1 MKKIVKKEKVI
12 ETNRN
17 FEFNNNPSLTPTKI
31 LPSAWKVL
39 VILSC
44 IATMV
49 MYAETM
55 LIPAIPNLIK
65 DFHVSYGLSS
75 WLLTAYLISGAVMTP
90 IAGKLS
96 DIYGRKRILLI
107 IMGIYTVGVI
117 CGGFAPN
124 IYVLVITRAIQGIG
138 MAMFP
143 IAFGMVRDQF
153 PREKVSIAQGAIT
166 SMFAVGSVI
175 GLSIGG
181 IIIQNFGWRTTFF
194 TIIPISIILILI
206 IRKYIHLTNS
216 DNDII
221 KKNTEVLKIKEQKM
235 LKNKVTNAIDIKG
248 SVLLAVTITSFLL
261 ALTLL
266 QNTSDNNPNLNSKLI
281 DIHTT
286 LLNIIPFLFLG
297 TISLSLFIYV
307 EKHTKSPLIDF
318 KIFIKPQIL
327 IPSTIIM
334 IVGFSMFMVFQT
346 IPILIQTPKPI
357 GFSES
362 PIDTGRVQLPFA
374 IVLLLF
380 GPTSGIIISKLGSLR
395 PVIFGSILTTFSF
408 AIILLFHSSELLISI
423 GLGILSAGL
432 SLAAVGAMNIIILS
446 SPRQYSGV
454 TIGMSSMLRI
464 VGSSIGPALA
474 AMYMQ
479 TNQSQVTINGIRE
492 SLPSSFSFD
501 LIFLSAALLSIVSII
516 LSISLNKKNIMLNLS

>member
-1 MKKIVKKEKVI
+1 MKKITKKEKVI
-12 ETNRN
+12 EINKN
-17 FEFNNNPSLTPTKI
+17 FVFNDNPSLNPSKTP
-31 LPSAWKVL
+31 PYAWKVL

-44 IATMV
+44 IATMI

-96 DIYGRKRILLI
+96 DIYGRKKILLI

-124 IYVLVITRAIQGIG
+124 IYSLVITRAIQGIG

-166 SMFAVGSVI
+166 SMFAIGSVV

-181 IIIQNFGWRTTFF
+181 IIIQNFGWRATFF
-194 TIIPISIILILI
+194 TIIPISLILILI
-206 IRKYIHLTNS
+206 IRKYIHITNNFK
-216 DNDII
+216 DVI
-221 KKNTEVLKIKEQKM
+221 KKNTETLKIKEQQA
-235 LKNKVTNAIDIKG
+235 VESRITNAIDIKG
-248 SVLLAVTITSFLL
+248 SILLAITITSFLL

-266 QNTSDNNPNLNSKLI
+266 QNPSTNNPIIHSNSI
-281 DIHTT
+281 DIYAT
-286 LLNIIPFLFLG
+286 LLNITPFLFLG
-297 TISLSLFIYV
+297 TITLSLFIYV

-357 GFSES
+357 GFSDN

-395 PVIFGSILTTFSF
+395 PIIFGSILTTSSF
-408 AIILLFHSSELLISI
+408 VIILIFHSSELLISI

-432 SLAAVGAMNIIILS
+432 SLTAVGAMNIIILS

-501 LIFLSAALLSIVSII
+501 LIFLSAVLLSIVSIV
-516 LSISLNKKNIMLNLS
+516 LSLSLNKKSIILNLS

>member
-206 IRKYIHLTNS
+206 IRKYIHLTNN
-216 DNDII
+216 DNNII
-221 KKNTEVLKIKEQKM
+221 KKNTDVLKIKEQKI
-235 LKNKVTNAIDIKG
+235 LQNKVTNSIDIKG

-266 QNTSDNNPNLNSKLI
+266 QNTSDNNPNIDSKSI
-281 DIHTT
+281 DIHVT
-286 LLNIIPFLFLG
+286 L
-297 TISLSLFIYV
+297 
-307 EKHTKSPLIDF
+307 
-318 KIFIKPQIL
+318 
-327 IPSTIIM
+327 
-334 IVGFSMFMVFQT
+334 
-346 IPILIQTPKPI
+346 
-357 GFSES
+357 
-362 PIDTGRVQLPFA
+362 
-374 IVLLLF
+374 
-380 GPTSGIIISKLGSLR
+380 
-395 PVIFGSILTTFSF
+395 
-408 AIILLFHSSELLISI
+408 
-423 GLGILSAGL
+423 
-432 SLAAVGAMNIIILS
+432 
-446 SPRQYSGV
+446 
-454 TIGMSSMLRI
+454 
-464 VGSSIGPALA
+464 
-474 AMYMQ
+474 
-479 TNQSQVTINGIRE
+479 
-492 SLPSSFSFD
+492 
-501 LIFLSAALLSIVSII
+501 
-516 LSISLNKKNIMLNLS
+516 